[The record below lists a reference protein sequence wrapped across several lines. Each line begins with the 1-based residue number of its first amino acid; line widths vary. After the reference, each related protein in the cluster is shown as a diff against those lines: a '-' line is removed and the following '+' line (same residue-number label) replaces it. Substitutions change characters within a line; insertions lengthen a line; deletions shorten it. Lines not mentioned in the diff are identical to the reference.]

1 MCAQQLRTN
10 SVSLKLSGLFDS
22 GHVLQRAVVVVAV
35 RVVVVIPTGYA
46 RRPDDVTIGGRFNIR
61 GSYEFTDEL
70 GAIVGEMRQMGDMY
84 NFKIKCFCHHS
95 GDSGDPAAQPQKAQ
109 KVDCEFVLNAEESLE
124 ILTSLM
130 CHFFRHGVAMK
141 RANLDRERD
150 THKEMCKGLKAK
162 LKAHKKEKQQR
173 HCDAVIAGAWAR
185 DAARHS
191 TALAAHATEDP
202 SLPCSEGPAQTGNSD
217 LRVS

>member
-1 MCAQQLRTN
+1 
-10 SVSLKLSGLFDS
+10 
-22 GHVLQRAVVVVAV
+22 
-35 RVVVVIPTGYA
+35 
-46 RRPDDVTIGGRFNIR
+46 
-61 GSYEFTDEL
+61 
-70 GAIVGEMRQMGDMY
+70 
-84 NFKIKCFCHHS
+84 
-95 GDSGDPAAQPQKAQ
+95 
-109 KVDCEFVLNAEESLE
+109 
-124 ILTSLM
+124 
-130 CHFFRHGVAMK
+130 MK

-150 THKEMCKGLKAK
+150 SHKEMCSGLKAK